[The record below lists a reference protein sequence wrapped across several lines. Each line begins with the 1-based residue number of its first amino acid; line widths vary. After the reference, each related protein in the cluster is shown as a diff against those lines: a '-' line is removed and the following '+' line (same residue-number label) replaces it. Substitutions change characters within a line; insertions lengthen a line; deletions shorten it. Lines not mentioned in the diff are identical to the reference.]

1 MSEFRR
7 NRQVDRIMT
16 QRIEQFIDFFYPP
29 FSRFM
34 NRMTFRYAACG
45 GANTLFDIFLFFISY
60 NFVFDK
66 QIVRLPFISIS
77 PYIAAFMLS
86 FCITFPIGFLLNRY
100 VVFQGSVIAGR
111 IQFFR
116 YGVTVVVSLLL
127 NYLFLK
133 LFVEWLGLFPTVAKI
148 LTTFIVVGFS
158 YLSQSYFT
166 FKVKSY
172 RSQ

>member
-1 MSEFRR
+1 
-7 NRQVDRIMT
+7 MT
-16 QRIEQFIDFFYPP
+16 HRIEQFIDFFYPL

-60 NFVFDK
+60 NFIFDK
-66 QIVRLPFISIS
+66 KIVELPFISIS
-77 PYIAAFMLS
+77 PYIAAFILS

-116 YGVTVVVSLLL
+116 YGVTVVVSILL

-133 LFVEWLGLFPTVAKI
+133 LFVESLGLYPTVAKI
-148 LTTFIVVGFS
+148 LTTVIVVAFS
-158 YLSQSYFT
+158 YISQSYFT

>member
-1 MSEFRR
+1 
-7 NRQVDRIMT
+7 MT
-16 QRIEQFIDFFYPP
+16 HKIEQFIDFFYPP

-60 NFVFDK
+60 NFIFDK
-66 QIVRLPFISIS
+66 QIVNLPFISIS
-77 PYIAAFMLS
+77 PYIAAFMFS
-86 FCITFPIGFLLNRY
+86 FCITFPIGFLLNRF

-111 IQFFR
+111 VQFFR
-116 YGVTVVVSLLL
+116 YGITVVVSILL
-127 NYLFLK
+127 NYMFLK
-133 LFVEWLGLFPTVAKI
+133 LFVEGLKLYPTVAKI

-158 YLSQSYFT
+158 YISQSYFT

-172 RSQ
+172 RSP

>member
-1 MSEFRR
+1 
-7 NRQVDRIMT
+7 MT
-16 QRIEQFIDFFYPP
+16 NRIEQLLDFFYPP
-29 FSRFM
+29 FSRLV

-45 GANTLFDIFLFFISY
+45 GANTLFDILLFFLSY
-60 NFVFDK
+60 NFIFDK
-66 QIVRLPFISIS
+66 QIFHLPFVSIS
-77 PYIAAFMLS
+77 PYIAAFIFS

-111 IQFFR
+111 IQLFR
-116 YGVTVVVSLLL
+116 YGMTVLISLIL

-133 LFVEWLGLFPTVAKI
+133 VFVEWAGLFPTLAKI

-158 YLSQSYFT
+158 YFSQSYFT

-172 RSQ
+172 RRN

>member
-1 MSEFRR
+1 
-7 NRQVDRIMT
+7 MT
-16 QRIEQFIDFFYPP
+16 HRIEQFIDFFYPL
-29 FSRFM
+29 FARFM

-45 GANTLFDIFLFFISY
+45 GANTRFDIFLFFVSY
-60 NFVFDK
+60 NFIFDK
-66 QIVRLPFISIS
+66 KIVELPFISIS

-116 YGVTVVVSLLL
+116 YGVTVVVSILL

-133 LFVEWLGLFPTVAKI
+133 VFVEGLGLYPTVAKI
-148 LTTFIVVGFS
+148 LTTVIVVAFS
-158 YLSQSYFT
+158 YISQSYFT

>member
-1 MSEFRR
+1 
-7 NRQVDRIMT
+7 MT

-29 FSRFM
+29 FSRLM

-45 GANTLFDIFLFFISY
+45 GANTLFDIILFFISY
-60 NFVFDK
+60 NFIFDK
-66 QIVRLPFISIS
+66 QIVHLPFVSIS

-86 FCITFPIGFLLNRY
+86 FCVTFPIGFLLNRY

-111 IQFFR
+111 IQLFR
-116 YGVTVVVSLLL
+116 YGVTVIASILL

-133 LFVEWLGLFPTVAKI
+133 IFIEGLGMYPTVAKI

>member
-1 MSEFRR
+1 MQTI
-7 NRQVDRIMT
+7 RQRSRMT

-29 FSRFM
+29 FSRLM

-66 QIVRLPFISIS
+66 QIVHLPFVSIS

-86 FCITFPIGFLLNRY
+86 FCVTFPIGFLLNRY

-111 IQFFR
+111 IQLFR
-116 YGVTVVVSLLL
+116 YGVTVIVSILL

-133 LFVEWLGLFPTVAKI
+133 IFIEGLGMYPTVAKI

>member
-1 MSEFRR
+1 
-7 NRQVDRIMT
+7 MT

-45 GANTLFDIFLFFISY
+45 GANTVLDIFLFFVSY
-60 NFVFDK
+60 NFVFQK
-66 QIVRLPFISIS
+66 QIVNLSFISIS

-86 FCITFPIGFLLNRY
+86 FCITFPIGFILNRY

-116 YGVTVVVSLLL
+116 YGVTVVVSILL
-127 NYLFLK
+127 NYMFLK
-133 LFVEWLGLFPTVAKI
+133 LFIEGLGLFPTIAKI

-172 RSQ
+172 RS

>member
-1 MSEFRR
+1 MQTI
-7 NRQVDRIMT
+7 RQRSRMT

-29 FSRFM
+29 FSRLM

-60 NFVFDK
+60 NFIFDK
-66 QIVRLPFISIS
+66 QIVHLPFVSIS

-86 FCITFPIGFLLNRY
+86 FCVTFPIGFLLNRY

-111 IQFFR
+111 IQLFR
-116 YGVTVVVSLLL
+116 YGVTVIVSILL

-133 LFVEWLGLFPTVAKI
+133 IFIEGLGMYPTVAKI